1 MANYPALNEMGIH
14 NPEDIERYSLQTNN
28 NVDVLRIVFKKKK
41 GELLHASKKFR
52 FGRAE
57 KMVVIDAGQNKT
69 ERVHEISPFV
79 IKVTNELRELT
90 RAKHTRE
97 EQLAIILDELG
108 RLEEE
113 VNTRIAYLRSL
124 VKKCDK

>member
-1 MANYPALNEMGIH
+1 MSSYPALNEMGIH

-28 NVDVLRIVFKKKK
+28 NMDVLRIVFKRKK
-41 GELLHASKKFR
+41 GELLHSSKKFR
-52 FGRAE
+52 FGRSE
-57 KMVVIDAGQNKT
+57 KMVVTDAGLNKT

-79 IKVTNELRELT
+79 IKVTDELRELT

-97 EQLAIILDELG
+97 EQLAIILDEMS

-113 VNTRIAYLRSL
+113 VNTRIAYLQAL
-124 VKKCDK
+124 VRKCD